1 MPLKGVR
8 LTPHYAFHAMS
19 KRTVGIDIG
28 SNQVKVVVA
37 EEVQKGGKH
46 VPKIIG
52 TGFAESRGLRHGY
65 IINGSDVR
73 KSLESALTQAE
84 GAIGD
89 RIKGAYVAVG
99 GVGLEEFRARGEAT
113 VSRADFEVTNLDLEK
128 AAQEAE
134 RAIEKKLL
142 NRKIL
147 HAIPLRYLLDGEE
160 VLGRPQGLKGNKLSV
175 DMLFITTLE
184 QHLADLIAVIEDAGV
199 SVIDVTPAPLAA
211 SFVTLT
217 RAQKMTGCVLANIGA
232 ETLSLAVFENNT
244 PISVKVFP
252 MGSSDITNDIALGLK
267 ISLEDAE
274 QLKRGTLLGTGFSQ
288 KRLDDIIQARL
299 SAMLDLVEAHLESI
313 GKSGL
318 LPAGIVITGGGSG
331 LATLE
336 DLARNIL
343 KLPTRR
349 AGTLAIEGARVRD
362 GAWAVAYGLCI
373 WGMSNEPDSPL
384 KEGLRKVG
392 AIILNVVRRFLP

>member
-1 MPLKGVR
+1 MGPFGCR
-8 LTPHYAFHAMS
+8 RPTYSMS

-28 SNQVKVVVA
+28 SNQIKVVVA
-37 EEVQKGGKH
+37 EEVRKGGRH
-46 VPKIIG
+46 IPKIVG

-65 IINGSDVR
+65 IINGGDVR

-84 GAIGD
+84 SAIAD
-89 RIKGAYVAVG
+89 RIKSAYVSVG
-99 GVGLEEFRARGEAT
+99 GVGLEEFRSRGEAT
-113 VSRADFEVTNLDLEK
+113 ISRADFEVTDLDLEK
-128 AAQEAE
+128 AVQEAE

-147 HAIPLRYLLDGEE
+147 HAIPLRHTLDGEE
-160 VLGRPQGLKGNKLSV
+160 VLGRPQGLKGSRLSV
-175 DMLFITTLE
+175 EMLFITTLE

-211 SFVTLT
+211 SFITLT

-252 MGSSDITNDIALGLK
+252 MGASDITNDIALGLK

-299 SAMLDLVEAHLESI
+299 SDMLDLVEAHLVSI

-331 LATLE
+331 VATIE

-349 AGTLAIEGARVRD
+349 ASTLNIEGARVRD

-384 KEGLRKVG
+384 KEGARKLTAAV
-392 AIILNVVRRFLP
+392 LNFVRRFLP